1 MMKGTS
7 LYRDNVALLYRHFDE
22 YKTRAKKFF
31 APLPFEVK
39 YVLTTGR
46 RKEMMTLRPVRTP
59 IPLGALFLC
68 WRQYP
73 ELFRVGDSDGNV
85 MIFSFN
91 GSPLS
96 GINSFAAVNLE
107 TGEITV
113 GENAPRFM
121 DRCRALD
128 CAIEMSNKMLKEL
141 CDGANMKVEDFV
153 PNSLEDVIDF
163 VKGLEDNDM

>member
-1 MMKGTS
+1 MKGNS
-7 LYRDNVALLYRHFDE
+7 LYRDNVAILYRHFDE

-31 APLPFEVK
+31 AHLPFEVK

-46 RKEMMTLRPVRTP
+46 RKELMTLRPVRTP
-59 IPLGALFLC
+59 IPLGALFMC
-68 WRQYP
+68 WQQYP
-73 ELFRVGDSDGNV
+73 ELFRVGDSDGNM

-96 GINSFAAVNLE
+96 GNNSYAAVDLE
-107 TGEITV
+107 TGEITE

-128 CAIEMSNKMLKEL
+128 SAIETSNKMLKDL
-141 CDGANMKVEDFV
+141 CDGSNMKVEDFV
-153 PNSLEDVIDF
+153 PNTLEEVIEF
-163 VKGLEDNDM
+163 VMRLEDNVI